1 MIYCLEDF
9 SRREGRPAWCGPPF
23 LARMAPNDS
32 ARQEWASEP
41 PSSRAATGTT
51 EVPVGTKANIEA
63 RRILE
68 PFSRTLEHSPGSMS
82 LRVGV
87 TYHGGEPVRCHGKP
101 ARD

>member
-1 MIYCLEDF
+1 MDYCLEDF

-41 PSSRAATGTT
+41 QSSRAATGPRR
-51 EVPVGTKANIEA
+51 PVGTKANIEA

-68 PFSRTLEHSPGSMS
+68 PSSRTSEHSPGSMS

-87 TYHGGEPVRCHGKP
+87 TYHDGEPVRCHGKL